1 MPGPQSC
8 FFRPCATPPADAE
21 AASHKLLVRGG
32 FIRQVGA
39 GLWTF
44 LPLGWRVHQKVVQI
58 IREEINAIG
67 GQEMLEP
74 VLTPAELWETS
85 GRIGIPIV
93 FKLKDRA
100 GRDFVLPFSHEETM
114 TFHARELQSYKQ
126 LPQLWYH
133 FSTKERDEP
142 RPRGGLLRV
151 REFIMKD
158 SYSFDRD
165 EAGLDRSFDAHKGAY
180 ERIWERCGLEAYY
193 VEAESGI
200 MGGRES
206 SGFMAPAESGENILV
221 RCENGDYF
229 ADYDAARGIPRA
241 PDVPR
246 AAGPAGGG
254 RDAGRGDDRGA
265 GGASSAS
272 TRPRR
277 RRRCRSWSASGWCWR
292 SIRGDDRLSEEKL
305 VTALGEAYRP
315 DDGGRDQGGR
325 SAPAA
330 ARSGRSAVTVDVVAD
345 EALREGQFVAGA
357 NRDGWHLRGVRRA
370 ATTTRSSRTSGRRT
384 PATRARC
391 AAASCIEQPAIE
403 LGHIFKLGT
412 FYSVPFGA
420 TFLDEDGE
428 EKPLV
433 MGSYGIGPARTMAAI
448 VEQHH
453 DDKGIQWPAS
463 VAPYDVHIVVL
474 PGLEEHARGGRRRA
488 RRGRLRRAARRPR
501 CACGG
506 EVRGRRSDRLPGA
519 RDRRAKGGGR
529 RYGGRSRAR
538 EGGRQRGERGR
549 ARLDS
554 AREARLMARKRRFSD
569 DAVRPDDRAADGR
582 RPAHVPLAR
591 GEDEALGGLPEPP
604 RARQPSGSVGRRDQD
619 ARACARRR
627 GRALPRVPPA
637 RDHRPARA
645 HAGPDRQAVPALQH
659 VAGTIAATGRGAAW
673 LAR

>member
-1 MPGPQSC
+1 VIVRASKLFLPTL
-8 FFRPCATPPADAE
+8 RDAPADAE

-39 GLWTF
+39 GLRTF
-44 LPLGWRVHQKVVQI
+44 LPLGWRVHQRVVQI

-93 FKLKDRA
+93 FKLKDRV
-100 GRDFVLPFSHEETM
+100 GRDYVLPFSHEETM

-165 EAGLDRSFDAHKGAY
+165 EAGLDRSFEAHRGAY

-221 RCENGDYF
+221 RCENGDYY

-241 PDVPR
+241 PDFPDPLDRPKEIETPGVATIEALADFLGIDP
-246 AAGPAGGG
+246 AATSKAMPVMVGE
-254 RDAGRGDDRGA
+254 
-265 GGASSAS
+265 
-272 TRPRR
+272 RPVL
-277 RRRCRSWSASGWCWR
+277 AL
-292 SIRGDDRLSEEKL
+292 IRGDDRLSEEKL
-305 VTALGEAYRP
+305 VTVLGEAYRP
-315 DDGGRDQGGR
+315 MTDDEIRAVFGAGGGSLG
-325 SAPAA
+325 PV
-330 ARSGRSAVTVDVVAD
+330 GVTIDVVAD

-357 NRDGWHLRGVRRA
+357 NRDGWHLRGVQA
-370 ATTTRSSRTSGRRT
+370 GRDYKPEFADIRQANAGDT
-384 PATRARC
+384 CPLCGGKLLEEA
-391 AAASCIEQPAIE
+391 AIE

-412 FYSVPFGA
+412 FYSVRFGA

-453 DDKGIQWPAS
+453 DDKGIQWPAA
-463 VAPYDVHIVVL
+463 VAPYDLHVVVV
-474 PGLEEHARGGRRRA
+474 PGLEEQGQSIADALAAAGLEVLLDDRDARAGEKFADADLIGCPVRVTVGRKVVEDGTVDIR
-488 RRGRLRRAARRPR
+488 
-501 CACGG
+501 
-506 EVRGRRSDRLPGA
+506 E
-519 RDRRAKGGGR
+519 RAKG
-529 RYGGRSRAR
+529 
-538 EGGRQRGERGR
+538 E
-549 ARLDS
+549 DN
-554 AREARLMARKRRFSD
+554 
-569 DAVRPDDRAADGR
+569 AV
-582 RPAHVPLAR
+582 
-591 GEDEALGGLPEPP
+591 
-604 RARQPSGSVGRRDQD
+604 SVGELVSKVREKL
-619 ARACARRR
+619 
-627 GRALPRVPPA
+627 G
-637 RDHRPARA
+637 
-645 HAGPDRQAVPALQH
+645 
-659 VAGTIAATGRGAAW
+659 
-673 LAR
+673 

>member
-1 MPGPQSC
+1 VIVRASQLFLPTL
-8 FFRPCATPPADAE
+8 RDAPADAE

-93 FKLKDRA
+93 FELKDRY

-165 EAGLDRSFDAHKGAY
+165 EAGLDKSFDAHKAAY
-180 ERIWERCGLEAYY
+180 ERIWERCGLEAHY
-193 VEAESGI
+193 VVAESGI

-206 SGFMAPAESGENILV
+206 SGFMAPAESGENTLV
-221 RCENGDYF
+221 SCENGDYY

-241 PDVPR
+241 PTFPEPLEQPEEVETPGVGTIEALAEFLDIDP
-246 AAGPAGGG
+246 AATSKAMPVMVGE
-254 RDAGRGDDRGA
+254 
-265 GGASSAS
+265 
-272 TRPRR
+272 RPVL
-277 RRRCRSWSASGWCWR
+277 AVV
-292 SIRGDDRLSEEKL
+292 RGDDRLNEEKL
-305 VTALGEAYRP
+305 VTELGEAYRP
-315 DDGGRDQGGR
+315 MTEQEIRMVFGAGGGSLG
-325 SAPAA
+325 PV
-330 ARSGRSAVTVDVVAD
+330 AVTVDIVAD

-357 NRDGWHLRGVRRA
+357 NRDGWHLLGVQA
-370 ATTTRSSRTSGRRT
+370 GRDYHPSFADIRQ
-384 PATRARC
+384 ANQGDAC
-391 AAASCIEQPAIE
+391 AVCGGRLLEQTAIE

-412 FYSVPFGA
+412 FYSVRFGA
-420 TFLDEDGE
+420 SFLDEDGE

-453 DDKGIQWPAS
+453 DDKGIAWPRS

-474 PGLEEHARGGRRRA
+474 AGMESHAEEAAAVLDEAGFEVLLDDRDARAGEKFADADLIGCPFRLTVGRKA
-488 RRGRLRRAARRPR
+488 AEDGTVDLR
-501 CACGG
+501 
-506 EVRGRRSDRLPGA
+506 E
-519 RDRRAKGGGR
+519 RAKGEDVAVKV
-529 RYGGRSRAR
+529 S
-538 EGGRQRGERGR
+538 E
-549 ARLDS
+549 LVS
-554 AREARLMARKRRFSD
+554 
-569 DAVRPDDRAADGR
+569 AVRGK
-582 RPAHVPLAR
+582 L
-591 GEDEALGGLPEPP
+591 
-604 RARQPSGSVGRRDQD
+604 S
-619 ARACARRR
+619 
-627 GRALPRVPPA
+627 
-637 RDHRPARA
+637 
-645 HAGPDRQAVPALQH
+645 
-659 VAGTIAATGRGAAW
+659 
-673 LAR
+673 